1 MSLEIHASDQY
12 MTAPAS
18 TTLLE
23 LEAALPENLH
33 YRAPFL
39 DLTLE
44 DWVLS
49 GGVGLLHA
57 APVRKDILG
66 LTYNSSAGAVPA
78 GGRVVKNVSGYDLV
92 RLVVASDP
100 SLSHAI
106 WLESVT
112 LRLRPKPKIFRLEQ
126 EVSNLEAGFQ
136 ELRDSGAIF
145 GIAYQHFETWVLRGE
160 WWDSAPEWGR
170 ATFEPV
176 PKTVWQDSFGIF
188 PRVAKVLNLLEQRIL
203 QAL

>member
-12 MTAPAS
+12 VTAPAS

-23 LEAALPENLH
+23 LEAELPENLH
-33 YRAPFL
+33 YRAPLL

-49 GGVGLLHA
+49 GGVGLLNA

-66 LTYNSSAGAVPA
+66 LTYNSSAGVIPA

-100 SLSHAI
+100 SLSHVI
-106 WLESVT
+106 RLESVT
-112 LRLRPKPKIFRLEQ
+112 LRLRPKPKIIRLEQ
-126 EVSNLEAGFQ
+126 EVSNLEAGFE
-136 ELRDSGAIF
+136 ELRDLGAVF
-145 GIAYQHFETWVLRGE
+145 GIAYQHLETWVIRGE
-160 WWDSAPEWGR
+160 WWDHAPEWGR
-170 ATFEPV
+170 VALEIV
-176 PKTVWQDSFGIF
+176 PKTVWQDSNGGF
-188 PRVAKVLNLLEQRIL
+188 PRVAKVLNPLEQRIL